1 MGALSEIIMQNCWHS
16 RGIHQRAAA
25 GSLLLFAI
33 GSKLD
38 HGSRSE
44 TYRSLE
50 AMRIK
55 GKSSGLQRLENRLV
69 SASLASRSKEQ
80 NLFPSMFTAERTLW
94 WPYTL
99 VASCIR
105 RDLSP

>member
-1 MGALSEIIMQNCWHS
+1 MVGALSEIMMQNCWHS

-38 HGSRSE
+38 HRSRSE

-55 GKSSGLQRLENRLV
+55 GKSSGVQRLENRLV
-69 SASLASRSKEQ
+69 AASLASRSKEQ
-80 NLFPSMFTAERTLW
+80 NVSLYVHGREN
-94 WPYTL
+94 TL
-99 VASCIR
+99 VA
-105 RDLSP
+105 LHFGGKLY